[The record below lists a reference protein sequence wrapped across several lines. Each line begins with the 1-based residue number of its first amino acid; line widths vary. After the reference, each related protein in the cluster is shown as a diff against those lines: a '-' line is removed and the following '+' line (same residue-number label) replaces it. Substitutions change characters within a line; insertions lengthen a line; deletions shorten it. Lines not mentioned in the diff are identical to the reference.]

1 MAAAEGTGDEVRAVV
16 ELVRDDEVVV
26 LGAITCSRR
35 GDLDVVDDLLRL
47 DLLVARLGWRV
58 RVREVCERLREV
70 VHLVGVAEKLDLS
83 GPTAAR

>member
-16 ELVRDDEVVV
+16 ELLRGDEVVV
-26 LGAITCSRR
+26 LGAITCHRS

-58 RVREVCERLREV
+58 RVREVCDRLREV
-70 VHLVGVAEKLDLS
+70 ADLVGVADKLDLS
-83 GPTAAR
+83 GPTASR